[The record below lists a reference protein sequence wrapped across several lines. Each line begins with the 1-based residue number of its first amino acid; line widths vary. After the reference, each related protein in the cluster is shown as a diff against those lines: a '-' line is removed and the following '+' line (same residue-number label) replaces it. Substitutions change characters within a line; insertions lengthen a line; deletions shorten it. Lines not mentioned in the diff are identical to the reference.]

1 MHPKT
6 SLDQTTFSWYE
17 QASLDTQCD
26 HWQHMREGP
35 NIIAFGPSFPG
46 QKGIAHK
53 QDEYMDE
60 QDLLANMEIYMNAMV
75 ALGQGKDD

>member
-1 MHPKT
+1 MV
-6 SLDQTTFSWYE
+6 
-17 QASLDTQCD
+17 
-26 HWQHMREGP
+26 P

-60 QDLLANMEIYMNAMV
+60 KDLLTNMEIYMKAILV
-75 ALGQGKDD
+75 LGKRKDD